1 MMKDEAEWK
10 DWKMDREEPGRVVGI
25 ALRGVLQY
33 DIHLTH
39 SLQLGRILTA
49 LMSGCAEGVVTGCI
63 YIQGCF
69 ICYMHRDRHKTCS

>member
-1 MMKDEAEWK
+1 
-10 DWKMDREEPGRVVGI
+10 MDREEPGRIVGI

-33 DIHLTH
+33 DVHLTH

-63 YIQGCF
+63 TF
-69 ICYMHRDRHKTCS
+69 RDALFVTCTEIDTRHAVK